1 MTAYLAQP
9 AFLLLVLFS
18 IYWLLL
24 NWRRRTG
31 WLWIN
36 PVLFGT
42 AAMIVYLK
50 ALGIDYPAFER
61 AGRLISFWLQ
71 PAVVC
76 LAVPLYQHWP
86 KIRKQWLP
94 IILSQLVGSIVG
106 IASGVLFCYWFG
118 ASKAISMSLAAKS
131 VTMPIALEV
140 TKATGGIA
148 AVAAAGVII
157 AGAFGQSF
165 GYLLLHWGK
174 IKNPISKA
182 LAHGTGSHAMGIA
195 ASLEISRQ
203 YAAYATVGLIFN
215 GVLTSFLTPP
225 ILILMGFAHYS

>member
-1 MTAYLAQP
+1 MQ
-9 AFLLLVLFS
+9 AFLYNPAWLLFVLVA
-18 IYWLLL
+18 IYWLILL
-24 NWRRRTG
+24 CRSRTG
-31 WLWIN
+31 WIWLN

-42 AAMIVYLK
+42 TAMIVYLK
-50 ALGIDYPAFER
+50 VADVSYQQFHE
-61 AGRLISFWLQ
+61 AGRLVSFWLQ

-76 LAVPLYQHWP
+76 LAIPLYQQWE
-86 KIRKQWLP
+86 KIRRQWLP
-94 IILSQLVGSIVG
+94 ILISQAVASIVG
-106 IASGVLFCYWFG
+106 IASGVWFAYWLG
-118 ASKAISMSLAAKS
+118 ASKLVSMSLATKS

-140 TKATGGIA
+140 TKVTGGLP
-148 AVAAAGVII
+148 AVASAGVII

-165 GYLLLHWGK
+165 GYLLLHHGR

-215 GVLTSFLTPP
+215 GVLTAFMTPFL
-225 ILILMGFAHYS
+225 IVWMGFGI